1 MKWNSCVRFM
11 WWNNMHNQYASNFS
25 LTLSWQ
31 RPLWYR
37 NQSIDLLCKWTGFD
51 MITASVMKDLN
62 TANLLD
68 HILLFQKCLKTGVFK
83 NWPRQI
89 LSDVFIL
96 YLLVVIFKSSHGRV
110 LRKIGYLKTVLI
122 KVFEKYLQ
130 KKSLLWT

>member
-1 MKWNSCVRFM
+1 MKWNSCVRFT

-31 RPLWYR
+31 RPLYR
-37 NQSIDLLCKWTGFD
+37 NQSIDLLCK
-51 MITASVMKDLN
+51 SVDWFLHDNGLRHERFKHSESSQSHSSVPRMFKDWM
-62 TANLLD
+62 
-68 HILLFQKCLKTGVFK
+68 FK

-96 YLLVVIFKSSHGRV
+96 YLLVIFKSSHGRV
-110 LRKIGYLKTVLI
+110 LREIGYLKTVLI